1 LLFLNYFCRNTPIC
15 CGTGIVFINAY
26 YLGKE
31 HFTIEKLMKFEWTG
45 DLINR
50 LIHRSWGE
58 GVVTISLD
66 LSLHIFHC
74 SRIYG
79 SVAGATSLVRR
90 PLRHS
95 LSHLKDS
102 LQPFEQADGLVRGD

>member
-1 LLFLNYFCRNTPIC
+1 MYCIINELLFPNYFCPNTPIC

-26 YLGKE
+26 YLGKG
-31 HFTIEKLMKFEWTG
+31 HFMIEKLMKFEWTG

-66 LSLHIFHC
+66 LSLHIFHGT
-74 SRIYG
+74 YL
-79 SVAGATSLVRR
+79 TSTCALER
-90 PLRHS
+90 
-95 LSHLKDS
+95 KI
-102 LQPFEQADGLVRGD
+102 

>member
-1 LLFLNYFCRNTPIC
+1 VEPGSF
-15 CGTGIVFINAY
+15 FINAY

-31 HFTIEKLMKFEWTG
+31 HFTIEKLMKFEWSR

-58 GVVTISLD
+58 GAVTISLD

-74 SRIYG
+74 SYL
-79 SVAGATSLVRR
+79 TSACAWGRKNSWHR
-90 PLRHS
+90 
-95 LSHLKDS
+95 
-102 LQPFEQADGLVRGD
+102 